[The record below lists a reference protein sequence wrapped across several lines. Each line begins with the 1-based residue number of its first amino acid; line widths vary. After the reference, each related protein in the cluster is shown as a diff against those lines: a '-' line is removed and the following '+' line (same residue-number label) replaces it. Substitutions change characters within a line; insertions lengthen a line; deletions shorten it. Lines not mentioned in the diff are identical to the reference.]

1 MRTYEYV
8 SITPAGGGFSRGWPA
23 PSARVRAG
31 RPRSGPVAAGVHP
44 AADGQEVLGIGNH
57 GIGADGGDEIVVGAQ
72 GAPSLGDEEAGEV
85 GLGTAAVRGGEKGGP
100 PGVQER
106 GGLDALFAGSAAG

>member
-8 SITPAGGGFSRGWPA
+8 SITPAGVDFRGGGRH

-72 GAPSLGDEEAGEV
+72 GAASLRLQEAGEV
-85 GLGTAAVRGGEKGGP
+85 GPCSSYSL
-100 PGVQER
+100 
-106 GGLDALFAGSAAG
+106 S